1 MLEEM
6 NELKNITEGGGVP
19 ESRLTD
25 AMSVSDMVKSMIRA
39 DGARSQIR
47 AKVKGLVD
55 GNAPYS
61 SAELKRTGQSF
72 RTNVNFREGESFL
85 SMGASA
91 FHDVFSEVPT
101 YATVRIK
108 HGDANDSEAYSK
120 IITEEFDRMQKQ
132 DGSFDYLMQLS
143 QHEMVLY
150 GTGPL
155 VFEDTYDW
163 RCKPVK
169 SADLLVPEGTKS
181 NVADWSVCV
190 IRSSYQ
196 VHELFSFIRNEE
208 AAKNTGWNV
217 SAAKKAIV
225 DAAPRSQGLAPDASW
240 EDHQQELRNNDLSYS
255 SRCSTVEVAHVFYRE
270 FPTEQHPEGAISHC
284 IIDQRGDGKHF
295 LFRKV
300 NRYKK
305 WSEAVHCMYYDKG
318 DGQHHSVKGMGVK
331 MYSALELKNRLR
343 CSLVDAAMAR
353 TAIHLQPESPNDLAR
368 SNVIQ
373 MGPYSVIPP
382 GYSVQQTNSAGVLE
396 APMTVQNDLE
406 GLMQA
411 NLSQYRQ
418 RLEKQGNPRTATE
431 VEAIV
436 AQQSIL
442 GKTQLNRY
450 YSQLDSF
457 FTERYRR
464 AINPNLTPDMPGAT
478 DALAFQ
484 RRCLERGCPRE
495 CLNKLEYVQA
505 TRTAGRGSAME
516 RRAIMNQ
523 LMSVIGMLPESGR
536 KHVVEDHIASL
547 AGYHSLGRYYPV
559 PEEDVDLQ
567 EQMQEAARENALF
580 KTGANIPVAGG
591 DVHPTHTEVHMA
603 GMAEAIGA
611 VEQGGG
617 DLAEIG
623 AFLQIALMHTAAHLD
638 AMAGDETRKDML
650 KMYQDQFK
658 QIQKA
663 ATDIANEVARQKAE
677 AQAAMQEQ
685 AAQMEEMQMLQGG
698 GDPKEQ
704 LAMMRAERD
713 EARRDMKTQNDIE
726 RKNAKTSQD
735 IALKDAKN
743 AQQMTLN
750 R

>member
-1 MLEEM
+1 M

-25 AMSVSDMVKSMIRA
+25 AKAVQSMVKTMVRA
-39 DGARSQIR
+39 DGTRSQVR

-85 SMGASA
+85 NMGVSA
-91 FHDVFSEVPT
+91 FFDVFAEVPT
-101 YATVRIK
+101 YATVRIN
-108 HGDANDSEAYSK
+108 HGDADDSEKYSR
-120 IITEEFDRMQKQ
+120 IISEEFDRMQKK
-132 DGSFDYLMQLS
+132 DGDFDYLMQLS

-155 VFEDTYDW
+155 VFEDTVDW

-169 SADLLVPEGTKS
+169 ASDLLLPDNTKA
-181 NVADWSVCV
+181 NVSDWAACA

-196 VHELFSFIRNEE
+196 VHELYAFIRNED
-208 AAKNTGWNV
+208 AAADAGWNV
-217 SAAKKAIV
+217 AAAKKAII
-225 DAAPRSQGLAPDASW
+225 DSAPKGNGVSTDGNW
-240 EDHQQELRNNDLSYS
+240 ETHQQELRNNDLSYS
-255 SRCSTVEVAHVFYRE
+255 ARCSTVEVAHVFYRE
-270 FPTEQHPEGAISHC
+270 FPTEEYPEGAISHC
-284 IIDQRGDGKHF
+284 IVDQRGDGKKF
-295 LFRKV
+295 LFRKL
-300 NRYKK
+300 NRYRK

-318 DGQHHSVKGMGVK
+318 DGTHHSVKGMGIK

-353 TAIHLQPESPNDLAR
+353 TAIHIQPESPNDLAR
-368 SNVIQ
+368 ANVVQ

-382 GYSVQQTNSAGVLE
+382 GYNVQQTNSAGVLD
-396 APMTVQNDLE
+396 APMNVERELE

-431 VEAIV
+431 IDAIV

-450 YSQLDSF
+450 YSQLDTF
-457 FTERYRR
+457 FAERYRR
-464 AINPNLTPDMPGAT
+464 AINPNLTPDLPGA
-478 DALAFQ
+478 AEAMAFQ
-484 RRCLERGCPRE
+484 RRAIERGCPRE
-495 CLNKLEYVQA
+495 CFKAVEFVQA
-505 TRTAGRGSAME
+505 TRTAGGGSPIE

-523 LMSVIGMLPESGR
+523 MMNVLGMLPETGR
-536 KHVVEDHIASL
+536 KHVIEDHIASL

-559 PEEDVDLQ
+559 PEEDVSLQ
-567 EQMQEAARENALF
+567 EQMQEAARENVLL
-580 KTGANIPVAGG
+580 KVSPSIPVAGG
-591 DVHPTHTEVHMA
+591 DNHAIHAEMHLQGAM
-603 GMAEAIGA
+603 EAISS
-611 VEQGGG
+611 VKEGG
-617 DLAEIG
+617 DLAGIG
-623 AFLQIALMHTAAHLD
+623 SYLQAILGHTAAHIDTLALD
-638 AMAGDETRKDML
+638 PTRKDLLDGL
-650 KMYQDQFK
+650 KEQFQSVGKVMAEISGDVAK
-658 QIQKA
+658 QQ
-663 ATDIANEVARQKAE
+663 AE
-677 AQAAMQEQ
+677 AQAQQADEAAAMQ
-685 AAQMEEMQMLQGG
+685 EMQMLQGG

-704 LAMMRAERD
+704 LAQMRVERD
-713 EARRDMKTQNDIE
+713 EARRDMKTQNDME